1 MSKRAMVFFTLLL
14 VLCTCYIAGCSSP
27 PSSGTPKPSETPHK
41 VTTGPVRQ
49 DNTVVS
55 HRYKFEETVADL
67 TLPEPETREN
77 YPATNVS
84 SEDHIKQIRGVDL
97 DENGDA
103 GSWTFIIEHGDNV
116 SVVAYTS
123 HGWVF
128 SSSPGTYNQSEIFT
142 DQIISPRNL
151 FKKNHDVIFN
161 TARTGTAVTRDLSL
175 RGGYY
180 ALTISGGNTPRTLIF
195 DAKTGALTSS
205 ND

>member
-1 MSKRAMVFFTLLL
+1 MSKRAMVFFTLLM
-14 VLCTCYIAGCSSP
+14 VLGTCYIAGCSSP
-27 PSSGTPKPSETPHK
+27 PSSGTPTLAKTPPK
-41 VTTGPVRQ
+41 VTAGPVGQ
-49 DNTVVS
+49 DNSVVS
-55 HRYKFEETVADL
+55 HRYKFEETVSDL
-67 TLPEPETREN
+67 SLPEPETMEN
-77 YPATNVS
+77 NPAANVS
-84 SEDHIKQIRGVDL
+84 SGNHIKQIRGVDL

-103 GSWTFIIEHGDNV
+103 RSWTFIIEHEDNV

-123 HGWVF
+123 HGWIF

-180 ALTISGGNTPRTLIF
+180 ALTISGGNTPRTLVFEAI
-195 DAKTGALTSS
+195 TGALTSS